1 MQAVQ
6 LRPSE
11 TKKKNKNGETSRRQA
26 GSPTSTLAMIPLPSC
41 RALVLA
47 VAAGLLKHVHAEC
60 LDVGADCLG
69 AAIAGECTANAA
81 YMAVNCKASC
91 GFCDASTA
99 SGIDESALD
108 SVPFLFSGQGY
119 PPSPEQAAAFGDDDK
134 EAEFVGGDI
143 SVVLMQPL
151 LADRCCWGGHAMVRY
166 ETHGALSVPEDGVV
180 VFRFAGKEADV
191 MPFARGE
198 FGAFVRDP
206 GRYEISVAVE
216 SHDRSQ
222 CFARAHAELLVAAQG
237 PVDVVNAPDQLEGE
251 HAEAAEW
258 GQTQVLRH
266 ALHPHP
272 EASCAVHCMSSDDM
286 AERRADAALRLYERD
301 RRVQPAQQSGTG
313 GVSAKGFETF
323 VLQIG
328 ACDGEL
334 ADPIH
339 RYMHEYEWA
348 GLLVEPLPDLFD
360 RLKRNY
366 ANAKGRVQFANVAVT
381 DPGQTCRMLRV
392 PADLVDAG
400 DAPDWALG
408 VSSFFE
414 SRSAVG
420 GKGATAQDFATY
432 SSKQQ
437 LVNVTCMTLGEL
449 LASYAVS
456 HVDFLQVDAEG
467 YDAKILAQMDL
478 TRWQPAVVA
487 LETINLPAD
496 ELLDVYKTLRVH
508 GYDVISD
515 GRDILALRQPVTR

>member
-1 MQAVQ
+1 
-6 LRPSE
+6 
-11 TKKKNKNGETSRRQA
+11 
-26 GSPTSTLAMIPLPSC
+26 MIPSPSC

-47 VAAGLLKHVHAEC
+47 LAAGLLKHVHAEC
-60 LDVGADCLG
+60 VDVGADCLG

-99 SGIDESALD
+99 SGVEESALD

-119 PPSPEQAAAFGDDDK
+119 RSPEQAAAFGEDDK
-134 EAEFVGGDI
+134 EAEFVGGEI

-151 LADRCCWGGHAMVRY
+151 LSDHCCWGGHAMVRY

-266 ALHPHP
+266 ALRPHP

-286 AERRADAALRLYERD
+286 DERRADAALRLYERD
-301 RRVQPAQQSGTG
+301 RRVQQARQPGTG
-313 GVSAKGFETF
+313 GGSAEGFETF

-432 SSKQQ
+432 SSKQE
-437 LVNVTCMTLGEL
+437 LVNVTCMTLGGL
-449 LASYAVS
+449 LASYGVS
-456 HVDFLQVDAEG
+456 HLDFFQVDAEG

-496 ELLDVYKTLRVH
+496 ELLDVYKTLRAH

-515 GRDILALRQPVTR
+515 GRDILALRQPVNS